1 MNKKYKRVGK
11 HKSSISI
18 SLPLTNMK
26 FFTVSLIL
34 RMFKFI
40 GVHPKGHR
48 NPIQL
53 FLFLMNSFVYLS
65 TIYLCILV
73 FVFEKN
79 LDLLKITDTL
89 ESLILLFHGL
99 LTLVAAYM
107 KHAEILDLIRDMRNF
122 WEPDDVQDENERN
135 ANFAILKT
143 VKIIFIYF
151 LCFAVIPSSFF
162 YFRPFILRKRVL
174 AFNSYIP
181 ESIPYPILY
190 LLETYAFVVIDFSC
204 MAWDGFCATVIIVA
218 YVQWRILNR
227 EIRRMLELKIES
239 EEDKEILRKK
249 VKRCV
254 DHHHFLYRYSS
265 KINDMMSNILL
276 IFLALTVSAN
286 CIEIFKISNKPPV
299 KEILLCV
306 TYVGSL
312 TNEFVIFYCIPGQ
325 LLTSE
330 AERTDFY
337 SYCSN
342 WYESGIIYKKSIMRM
357 ICMMSRQK
365 VVITAG
371 KIVNIGMETG
381 LQTYKVVVSY
391 YMFLRTIQ
399 SSQ

>member
-1 MNKKYKRVGK
+1 
-11 HKSSISI
+11 
-18 SLPLTNMK
+18 
-26 FFTVSLIL
+26 
-34 RMFKFI
+34 
-40 GVHPKGHR
+40 
-48 NPIQL
+48 
-53 FLFLMNSFVYLS
+53 
-65 TIYLCILV
+65 
-73 FVFEKN
+73 
-79 LDLLKITDTL
+79 
-89 ESLILLFHGL
+89 
-99 LTLVAAYM
+99 M

-122 WEPDDVQDENERN
+122 WELDDVQDENERN

-151 LCFAVIPSSFF
+151 LCFAVSPSSFF
-162 YFRPFILRKRVL
+162 CFRPFILRKRML

-190 LLETYAFVVIDFSC
+190 LLETYAFVVTYFSC
-204 MAWDGFCATVIIVA
+204 LSWDGFCATVIIVA

-239 EEDKEILRKK
+239 EEDKEIMRKK

-254 DHHHFLYRYSS
+254 DQHHFLYRYSS
-265 KINDMMSNILL
+265 KINDAMSNILL
-276 IFLALTVSAN
+276 IFFALTVSAN
-286 CIEIFKISNKPPV
+286 CIEIFKISNKPPF
-299 KEILLCV
+299 KEILICL
-306 TYVGSL
+306 TYMGSL
-312 TNEFVIFYCIPGQ
+312 TNEFVILYCIPGQ

-342 WYESGIIYKKSIMRM
+342 WYESGIFYKKSIMRM

-371 KIVNIGMETG
+371 KIVNIGMATG

-391 YMFLRTIQ
+391 YMFLRTMQ